1 MSDGMYGRNA
11 MGIRDGWSLK
21 STMPSNMWDESED
34 KERITTYG
42 YVYSR
47 MMTLT
52 TSIFAGHHN
61 NYSGKNFNLL
71 AKDG

>member
-34 KERITTYG
+34 KERKDNNLWMDMFT
-42 YVYSR
+42 
-47 MMTLT
+47 
-52 TSIFAGHHN
+52 AG
-61 NYSGKNFNLL
+61 
-71 AKDG
+71 